1 MIRNAITRRSERQ
14 VWMRLKEAL
23 PELEALT
30 DVVSFRD
37 NVGRLNKPSPVVD
50 LEGWLQILALLPG
63 AACCHA
69 GRQAEAMDTAERKRR
84 NMAAYAAAKAAE
96 AAELGGWYRSGLWD
110 GRRRSDGKPLCG
122 HVYSHPD
129 GRRTFVSDGR
139 YCTDPEL
146 QALLTAREEELR
158 PWHQRAGDRL
168 QRALLRALATV
179 LRAVLRA
186 LVGQHRKHQR
196 DQRTGA

>member
-1 MIRNAITRRSERQ
+1 VIRNAITRRSERH
-14 VWMRLKEAL
+14 VWMRLKEAH

-50 LEGWLQILALLPG
+50 LESWLQILALLPG

-122 HVYSHPD
+122 HIYSHPD

-139 YCTDPEL
+139 YCSNPEL
-146 QALLTAREEELR
+146 QALLTARAEAWDREEKLR

-168 QRALLRALATV
+168 QGALLKVV
-179 LRAVLRA
+179 LGLPRAVVRVLLA
-186 LVGQHRKHQR
+186 LVGRNP
-196 DQRTGA
+196 G

>member
-1 MIRNAITRRSERQ
+1 MIRNAITRRSERH
-14 VWMRLKEAL
+14 VWMRLKEAH

-50 LEGWLQILALLPG
+50 LESWLQILALLPG

-96 AAELGGWYRSGLWD
+96 AAEIGGWYRSGLWD

-139 YCTDPEL
+139 YCSNPEL
-146 QALLTAREEELR
+146 QALLTARAEAWDTEEKLR

-168 QRALLRALATV
+168 QGSLARALVTV
-179 LRAVLRA
+179 VTVVRA
-186 LVGQHRKHQR
+186 LVGRNPR
-196 DQRTGA
+196 